1 MGIEHLQQN
10 QLPVQAQVTTP
21 PQMVKHI
28 SKPSPELSQFDV
40 SDFVVK
46 RSTSVKNLMR
56 AKLNIQTNLPT
67 ITKDRFNPYTN
78 SSYASL
84 DAINSQL
91 VKIANKFGI
100 VITHIPV
107 TTDSKIGVAVQLDHP
122 ESGEFIIF
130 PPYFM
135 SRMSNNNSKGSQI
148 QKEGGVMTYLK
159 RYALSAIFNIVVD
172 DDQDG
177 NVTTN
182 NLTKG
187 ASQCYSQKS
196 QKILTDFTKIV
207 NDKVNQYEITNRKA
221 FLKYMYNKVASQLS
235 NQGINI
241 NQLSKD
247 DKLVYLTQ
255 EIAKFQRKINR

>member
-1 MGIEHLQQN
+1 
-10 QLPVQAQVTTP
+10 
-21 PQMVKHI
+21 
-28 SKPSPELSQFDV
+28 
-40 SDFVVK
+40 
-46 RSTSVKNLMR
+46 
-56 AKLNIQTNLPT
+56 
-67 ITKDRFNPYTN
+67 
-78 SSYASL
+78 
-84 DAINSQL
+84 
-91 VKIANKFGI
+91 
-100 VITHIPV
+100 
-107 TTDSKIGVAVQLDHP
+107 
-122 ESGEFIIF
+122 
-130 PPYFM
+130 
-135 SRMSNNNSKGSQI
+135 
-148 QKEGGVMTYLK
+148 MTYLK

-196 QKILTDFTKIV
+196 HKILADFTKIV
-207 NDKVNQYEITNRKA
+207 NEKVNQYEITNRKA